1 MVEAPI
7 ALHGGGEA
15 MPGDERVART
25 LLELAAVPALERS
38 RACLPGTA
46 GGPAARRGV
55 VPPPAAARGRPAP
68 VGASVGRFLRE
79 VAAEDDILI
88 RVDVAGVVDRLSAE
102 EGGGAGLIARAGP
115 GVLAG
120 GGPG

>member
-46 GGPAARRGV
+46 GAPAARRV
-55 VPPPAAARGRPAP
+55 VILPTAAARGRPDLVA
-68 VGASVGRFLRE
+68 ASVGRFLR
-79 VAAEDDILI
+79 
-88 RVDVAGVVDRLSAE
+88 
-102 EGGGAGLIARAGP
+102 GGAGGGGNLLRGGVAR
-115 GVLAG
+115 G
-120 GGPG
+120 GGPAP